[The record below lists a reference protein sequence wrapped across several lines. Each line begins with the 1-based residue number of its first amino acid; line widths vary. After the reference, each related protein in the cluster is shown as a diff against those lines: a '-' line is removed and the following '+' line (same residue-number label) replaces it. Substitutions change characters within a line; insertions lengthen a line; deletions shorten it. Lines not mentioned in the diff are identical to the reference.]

1 MVTATIRVNYL
12 RVSAQCLARELWNR
26 AVLGRISLSA
36 TPWTRILGQAT
47 SRLLR
52 HLLPRVFVN
61 ITGCVQPV

>member
-36 TPWTRILGQAT
+36 TPWTRILGRVT

-61 ITGCVQPV
+61 VTGCVRPV

>member
-36 TPWTRILGQAT
+36 TPWTRILGRAT
-47 SRLLR
+47 SRLLHR
-52 HLLPRVFVN
+52 LLPRVFVS